1 MLLHDTT
8 IAHIAKLIQMAILTG
23 TDIVDH
29 LRMVT
34 LEINE
39 ENKLTVN
46 EQYEEIFNEQINK
59 MLSNSQ
65 EKLNSTQEEEE
76 VQ

>member
-1 MLLHDTT
+1 LLLHDTT

-29 LRMVT
+29 LRMVS
-34 LEINE
+34 LEIND

-46 EQYEEIFNEQINK
+46 EQYQEIFNEQINK

-65 EKLNSTQEEEE
+65 EKLNQTQEEEI
-76 VQ
+76 Q

>member
-29 LRMVT
+29 LRMVS
-34 LEINE
+34 LEIND

-46 EQYEEIFNEQINK
+46 EQYQEIFNEQINK

-65 EKLNSTQEEEE
+65 EKLNQTQEEEI
-76 VQ
+76 Q

>member
-29 LRMVT
+29 LRMVS
-34 LEINE
+34 LEIND

-46 EQYEEIFNEQINK
+46 EQYQEIFNEQINK

-65 EKLNSTQEEEE
+65 EKLNQTQEEE